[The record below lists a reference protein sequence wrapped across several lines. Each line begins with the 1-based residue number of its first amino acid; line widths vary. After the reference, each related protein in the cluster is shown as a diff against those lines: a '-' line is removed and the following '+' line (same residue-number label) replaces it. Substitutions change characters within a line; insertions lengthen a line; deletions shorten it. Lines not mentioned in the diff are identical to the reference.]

1 MEDGKLR
8 WIPLWQEP
16 PERAWQVVTGIDRTN
31 EALREEFLEIYEW
44 DEEDD
49 AWKPR
54 RDNPNITWIETER
67 DTRDDIYNFIKTFIE
82 HNGYSPSVREDCYW
96 CWRFQH

>member
-1 MEDGKLR
+1 MEDVEAAVDTK
-8 WIPLWQEP
+8 LWQEP

-49 AWKPR
+49 AWNPR
-54 RDNPNITWIETER
+54 RDNPNITWIET
-67 DTRDDIYNFIKTFIE
+67 
-82 HNGYSPSVREDCYW
+82 
-96 CWRFQH
+96 